1 MKVVKS
7 VMERNIRLM
16 KFGIEKYER
25 CISRT
30 IDGKKVLSN
39 VEYYIYRSYFFGLIR
54 RYLWLSCPHGVRIAY
69 EVRFKYVWRKSF
81 DASSFMNETDAM
93 EVLSVIREHPEKFVR
108 YVKNQ

>member
-30 IDGKKVLSN
+30 IEGKKVLSN

-54 RYLWLSCPHGVRIAY
+54 RYLWLSCPHGVRIAH

-93 EVLSVIREHPEKFVR
+93 EVLSVIREYPEKFVR

>member
-30 IDGKKVLSN
+30 IEGKKVLSN
-39 VEYYIYRSYFFGLIR
+39 VKYYIYRSYFFGLIR
-54 RYLWLSCPHGVRIAY
+54 RYLWLSCPQGCRIAY
-69 EVRFKYVWRKSF
+69 EVRFKYVWCKSF
-81 DASSFMNETDAM
+81 GASAFMSETDAM
-93 EVLSVIREHPEKFVR
+93 EVLNVIREHPEKFVR
-108 YVKNQ
+108 YVKIK